1 MTLSID
7 DAKALVIDF
16 CATYPVAS
24 SLGYKLRETQ
34 EELYGP
40 HATREAAGT
49 ILGSFHPGGGRVLF
63 ATSNFGSDEEFK
75 RSLRH
80 EVLGHFGINT
90 FNPAEK
96 RAVLDGIVGA
106 RNEPSMAGIWA
117 KVDQLYPGISDSRKA
132 EEVFSFACEDIES
145 LAYGNAIGG
154 AQSFRETCIERS
166 RPMQIHDLINVT
178 TMVAEG
184 LHDRSRS
191 QQIFPASDDAQFKL
205 ETTPNTSEYPV
216 WLAVPHDAREVVRAA
231 AGKLENGQ
239 SAIGWD
245 KESSLWFARPG
256 ADLDR
261 LAQWL
266 PDTSI
271 RSGGGDPEAEFLDAL
286 TREGLVIQ
294 GMPVMDGQRHRV
306 ATVEDKKGNKSG
318 VYRGFLDRRPGG
330 WFINYHRAETEK
342 SVTKWSARGGE
353 SDPVA
358 RLHIRAAARQSQED
372 AVRVRE
378 QLYAQQTLA
387 AKRLYDRLP
396 GADPAH
402 PYLVRKGIPPTP
414 DLRQTRNGALVV
426 PFFNASGTFKTLQY
440 IPPDG
445 EKYLF
450 KDAPKQGHF
459 LVVGGSLTPGQPVL
473 YAEGYATA
481 RSANL
486 ATGLPVVM
494 TIDAGNMVAVAK
506 VLHEQMPDSRHVFLA
521 DLDHAKKEN
530 KGLLMATAAAE
541 QVGGQVLYPAFTD
554 EEKARGLTDFN
565 DLHLSRGLDALRNQI
580 GPVLAHDNEV
590 PTMQEEKD
598 VLDSADTSALVDS
611 VLPPAAPE
619 PLTFTHNGEPVTID
633 LERFQSQPQI
643 EQPTAAIEQDTPTA
657 PAPLT
662 FTHNGQPVTID
673 LERFQLQ
680 PQIEQPAAAIEQ
692 DTPAAPAPLTFTHNG
707 QPATIDLERFQ
718 PQPATLAS
726 PVAQD
731 EKSVNGPR
739 WIIER
744 RDTFTQPIETVVIGE
759 TDSAAEALAVFLSK
773 ADTTVIDNRT
783 GEVEGRTSWVRDGAA
798 PEWTPSA
805 KLEAMASMEE
815 KGISLPQTRTGVSAG
830 DRQLAESLMLAVNHP
845 DHASFAHQLLTRR
858 VVTATSE
865 AFGEAVPGIRAS
877 TLPAQWSGEA
887 RTLPVVTEG
896 SYEAGDEQDRP
907 TAPGEQPSH
916 WRIEVKDASGEWQW
930 FAHDF
935 NADGVTAKAIAQRL
949 NTIGKMA
956 GLAPEPS
963 AGRFVEPQAAPIVSE
978 PLVPSAPLS
987 NPAAIEATLER
998 VIGVDETT
1006 RSQPRAEEQ
1015 LNIPLAPPGSA
1026 ETGAGPAVQTTERRE
1041 LESEVESIAH
1051 DTTPLAP
1058 APSAKNLE
1066 HEALLPSDDPAIMS
1080 RPAGGT
1086 GNDPSPAVVTEVDAI
1101 LVGAPRPRGT
1111 EAEPQISHMDLD
1123 ALLARIDRQMQ
1134 GDTVLYTLDGE
1145 PAFVDHGAR
1154 LEMATGAGQSD
1165 EKVIA
1170 ALLTAAQFYRGR
1182 IELTGSDEFK
1192 AKAIG
1197 LIAQHQINVEMKNP
1211 VQRALLDDA
1220 RKALTTE
1227 PVVRDAIAGEAP
1239 PAFGPAPAQPSLV
1252 MPEAVPPPPQAA
1264 PVLVDEK
1271 MGTVSQ
1277 PAAPH
1282 RAAEPAPEN
1291 VVAQPKGVAAEIHQP
1306 AEKAKDGVVGKV
1318 MDCGMAPYHFDK
1330 SNDPTAYIK
1339 LRTKT
1344 GTQTFW
1350 GKELAGLMRETRVQP
1365 GKMVTLQWLGK
1376 EAVVVKVPQKNEQGV
1391 TTHFEDKNA
1400 HRNQWA
1406 LTVKGAA
1413 TVRTG
1418 QDEGVKLAPYDAAR
1432 FAVVQQTVINRLG
1445 LDLPVPT
1452 PPAQGLYW
1460 MTPNG
1465 QGSAKAGDELSAQRP
1480 AIDPRK
1486 SAGQPVISSWS
1497 QDGHLDMLLVRGDG
1511 PYLQGVVRQGN
1522 EFQHVL
1528 VSLPGTQDAPP
1539 MVFNAI
1545 TPEGLVPIGTGNAI
1559 NRSGGVP
1566 VSRENIAFKLEG
1578 DNATRIAKLD
1588 APADIPPALH
1598 ARLGFDERWKED
1610 NSLPKSAPTAAPAA
1624 QPNDPRPA

>member
-90 FNPAEK
+90 FSPAEK
-96 RAVLDGIVGA
+96 RAVLDGIIEA
-106 RNEPSMAGIWA
+106 RNEPSTADIWA
-117 KVDQLYPGISDSRKA
+117 KVDQLYPGKSDSRKA
-132 EEVFSFACEDIES
+132 EEVFAFVCEDIES

-166 RPMQIHDLINVT
+166 RPMQIRDLISVT

-342 SVTKWSARGGE
+342 SVTNWSAKGGE
-353 SDPVA
+353 SDPMA

-506 VLHEQMPDSRHVFLA
+506 VLHEQLPDSRHVFLA
-521 DLDHAKKEN
+521 DLDHAKEQN

-565 DLHLSRGLDALRNQI
+565 DLHQSRGLDALRNQI
-580 GPVLAHDNEV
+580 GQVLAHDNEV
-590 PTMQEEKD
+590 PTMQEEKAA
-598 VLDSADTSALVDS
+598 LDPAATSALVDS

-619 PLTFTHNGEPVTID
+619 PLTFTHNG
-633 LERFQSQPQI
+633 
-643 EQPTAAIEQDTPTA
+643 
-657 PAPLT
+657 
-662 FTHNGQPVTID
+662 
-673 LERFQLQ
+673 
-680 PQIEQPAAAIEQ
+680 
-692 DTPAAPAPLTFTHNG
+692 

-718 PQPATLAS
+718 PQPQIEQPATPS
-726 PVAQD
+726 
-731 EKSVNGPR
+731 E
-739 WIIER
+739 
-744 RDTFTQPIETVVIGE
+744 RDTPTPPAPLAFTHNGEPASLGLKPDPATTSSAEPLGAEARLLHSSEPAAFGVISSVQQGLEAEWTANQMDRLSARTATEQSVFAEVEGLLKNQKFELRTQISALRKDDTGPDSDAVQGHKSTIHVIDLALKEMNQHREYDGDPDRLPLLDRFKYDQSRDEQGITQGRGIDGTTRDEWVKQQMQQPG
-759 TDSAAEALAVFLSK
+759 SAKGLQAVGDKRSFQVERTARAEALLSRVLVLGSN
-773 ADTTVIDNRT
+773 AGVTDLIR
-783 GEVEGRTSWVRDGAA
+783 GEISARNTENNTLAI
-798 PEWTPSA
+798 PSA
-805 KLEAMASMEE
+805 ATKNTPE
-815 KGISLPQTRTGVSAG
+815 
-830 DRQLAESLMLAVNHP
+830 LATTDAPTVVQKAALDNPSPAAVEVKP
-845 DHASFAHQLLTRR
+845 
-858 VVTATSE
+858 
-865 AFGEAVPGIRAS
+865 EAV
-877 TLPAQWSGEA
+877 
-887 RTLPVVTEG
+887 
-896 SYEAGDEQDRP
+896 
-907 TAPGEQPSH
+907 
-916 WRIEVKDASGEWQW
+916 
-930 FAHDF
+930 
-935 NADGVTAKAIAQRL
+935 
-949 NTIGKMA
+949 
-956 GLAPEPS
+956 
-963 AGRFVEPQAAPIVSE
+963 AA
-978 PLVPSAPLS
+978 
-987 NPAAIEATLER
+987 
-998 VIGVDETT
+998 VDETT
-1006 RSQPRAEEQ
+1006 RAQRRAEEQ
-1015 LNIPLAPPGSA
+1015 LSMALEPTLAPTANA
-1026 ETGAGPAVQTTERRE
+1026 ETVIAPIVQPVERQE
-1041 LESEVESIAH
+1041 LESETDSTAP
-1051 DTTPLAP
+1051 DATPLSP
-1058 APSAKNLE
+1058 APSAQTPE
-1066 HEALLPSDDPAIMS
+1066 QETPVASDDPAPVS
-1080 RPAGGT
+1080 RLNDAGNGT
-1086 GNDPSPAVVTEVDAI
+1086 SPVAANEADAI
-1101 LVGAPRPRGT
+1101 LVGAPRPSGT
-1111 EAEPQISHMDLD
+1111 EVEPQISHMDLD
-1123 ALLARIDRQMQ
+1123 SLLARVGWEKQ
-1134 GDTVLYTLDGE
+1134 GDSQTLYTLDGE

-1154 LEMATGAGQSD
+1154 LEMAPGAGQSD
-1165 EKVIA
+1165 EKIVA

-1192 AKAIG
+1192 AKTIG

-1220 RKALTTE
+1220 RKALTAE

-1239 PAFGPAPAQPSLV
+1239 PAFGTLPAQPSHAV
-1252 MPEAVPPPPQAA
+1252 PEAVPAQSQAA
-1264 PVLVDEK
+1264 PLLEVENVA
-1271 MGTVSQ
+1271 TVSQ
-1277 PAAPH
+1277 SAAPN
-1282 RAAEPAPEN
+1282 RAAEPGPEN
-1291 VVAQPKGVAAEIHQP
+1291 VVAQPQGVSAEVHQP

-1318 MDCGMAPYHFDK
+1318 MACGMAPYHFDEN
-1330 SNDPTAYIK
+1330 NDPTAYIK

-1376 EAVVVKVPQKNEQGV
+1376 EAVVVKVPHKNEQGV

-1432 FAVVQQTVINRLG
+1432 FAVVQQAVINRLG
-1445 LDLPVPT
+1445 LDVPVPT

-1624 QPNDPRPA
+1624 QPSDPRPA

>member
-96 RAVLDGIVGA
+96 RAVLDGIIEA
-106 RNEPSMAGIWA
+106 RNEPSTAGIWA

-132 EEVFSFACEDIES
+132 EEVFAFACEDIES

-166 RPMQIHDLINVT
+166 RPMQIRDLISVT

-239 SAIGWD
+239 AAIGWD

-342 SVTKWSARGGE
+342 SVTNWSAKGGE
-353 SDPVA
+353 SDPMA

-506 VLHEQMPDSRHVFLA
+506 VLHEQLPDSRHVFLA
-521 DLDHAKKEN
+521 DLDHAKEQN

-565 DLHLSRGLDALRNQI
+565 DLHQSRGLDALRNQI
-580 GPVLAHDNEV
+580 SQVLAHDNEV
-590 PTMQEEKD
+590 PTMQEEKAA
-598 VLDSADTSALVDS
+598 LDPAATSALVDS

-619 PLTFTHNGEPVTID
+619 PLTFTHNGEPATID
-633 LERFQSQPQI
+633 LERFQSQPQ
-643 EQPTAAIEQDTPTA
+643 
-657 PAPLT
+657 
-662 FTHNGQPVTID
+662 V
-673 LERFQLQ
+673 
-680 PQIEQPAAAIEQ
+680 EQPAAPSERDI
-692 DTPAAPAPLTFTHNG
+692 PAAPAPLNFTHNG

-718 PQPATLAS
+718 PQPQIEQ
-726 PVAQD
+726 PVTPS
-731 EKSVNGPR
+731 E
-739 WIIER
+739 
-744 RDTFTQPIETVVIGE
+744 RDT
-759 TDSAAEALAVFLSK
+759 
-773 ADTTVIDNRT
+773 
-783 GEVEGRTSWVRDGAA
+783 
-798 PEWTPSA
+798 
-805 KLEAMASMEE
+805 
-815 KGISLPQTRTGVSAG
+815 
-830 DRQLAESLMLAVNHP
+830 
-845 DHASFAHQLLTRR
+845 
-858 VVTATSE
+858 
-865 AFGEAVPGIRAS
+865 
-877 TLPAQWSGEA
+877 
-887 RTLPVVTEG
+887 
-896 SYEAGDEQDRP
+896 P
-907 TAPGEQPSH
+907 TAP
-916 WRIEVKDASGEWQW
+916 
-930 FAHDF
+930 
-935 NADGVTAKAIAQRL
+935 
-949 NTIGKMA
+949 
-956 GLAPEPS
+956 
-963 AGRFVEPQAAPIVSE
+963 
-978 PLVPSAPLS
+978 APLAFTH
-987 NPAAIEATLER
+987 NGEPASLGLKPDPATASSADA
-998 VIGVDETT
+998 VAAVDETT
-1006 RSQPRAEEQ
+1006 RAQRRAEEQ
-1015 LNIPLAPPGSA
+1015 LSMALEPTLAPTANA
-1026 ETGAGPAVQTTERRE
+1026 ETVIAPIVQPVERQA
-1041 LESEVESIAH
+1041 LESEADSTAP
-1051 DTTPLAP
+1051 DATPLSP
-1058 APSAKNLE
+1058 APSAQTPE
-1066 HEALLPSDDPAIMS
+1066 QETPVASDDPAPVS
-1080 RPAGGT
+1080 RLNDAGNGT
-1086 GNDPSPAVVTEVDAI
+1086 SPVAANEADAI
-1101 LVGAPRPRGT
+1101 LVGAPRPSGT
-1111 EAEPQISHMDLD
+1111 EVEPQISHLDLD
-1123 ALLARIDRQMQ
+1123 SLLARVGWEKQ
-1134 GDTVLYTLDGE
+1134 GDSQTLYTLDGE

-1154 LEMATGAGQSD
+1154 LEMAPGAGQSD
-1165 EKVIA
+1165 EKIVA

-1192 AKAIG
+1192 AKTIG

-1220 RKALTTE
+1220 RKALTAE

-1239 PAFGPAPAQPSLV
+1239 PAFGTLPAQPSHAV
-1252 MPEAVPPPPQAA
+1252 PEAVPAQPQAA
-1264 PVLVDEK
+1264 PLLEVENVA
-1271 MGTVSQ
+1271 TVSQ
-1277 PAAPH
+1277 SAAPN
-1282 RAAEPAPEN
+1282 RAAEPGPEN
-1291 VVAQPKGVAAEIHQP
+1291 VVAQPQGVSAEVHQP

-1318 MDCGMAPYHFDK
+1318 MACGMAPYHFDEN
-1330 SNDPTAYIK
+1330 NDPTAYIK

-1376 EAVVVKVPQKNEQGV
+1376 EAVVVKVPHKNEQGV

-1432 FAVVQQTVINRLG
+1432 FAVVQQAVINRLG
-1445 LDLPVPT
+1445 LDVPVPT

-1624 QPNDPRPA
+1624 QPSDPRPA

>member
-90 FNPAEK
+90 FSPAEK
-96 RAVLDGIVGA
+96 RAVLDGIIEA
-106 RNEPSMAGIWA
+106 RNEPSTADIWA
-117 KVDQLYPGISDSRKA
+117 KVDQLYPGKSDSRKA
-132 EEVFSFACEDIES
+132 EEVFAFVCEDIES

-166 RPMQIHDLINVT
+166 RPMQIRDLINVT

-191 QQIFPASDDAQFKL
+191 QQIFPTADDAQFKL

-342 SVTKWSARGGE
+342 SVTNWSAKGGE
-353 SDPVA
+353 SDPIA

-506 VLHEQMPDSRHVFLA
+506 VLHEQLPDSRHVFLA
-521 DLDHAKKEN
+521 DLDHAKEQN

-554 EEKARGLTDFN
+554 DEKARGLTDFN
-565 DLHLSRGLDALRNQI
+565 DLHQSRGLDALRSQI
-580 GPVLAHDNEV
+580 GPVLAYENEV
-590 PTMQEEKD
+590 PTMQEEKAA
-598 VLDSADTSALVDS
+598 LDTAATSALIDS

-619 PLTFTHNGEPVTID
+619 PLTFTHNGEPATID
-633 LERFQSQPQI
+633 LERFQPQPQA
-643 EQPTAAIEQDTPTA
+643 EQPA
-657 PAPLT
+657 PAEVERPTMPEPLN
-662 FTHNGQPVTID
+662 FTHNG
-673 LERFQLQ
+673 E
-680 PQIEQPAAAIEQ
+680 
-692 DTPAAPAPLTFTHNG
+692 
-707 QPATIDLERFQ
+707 PATIDLERFQ
-718 PQPATLAS
+718 PQPQVDQPAA
-726 PVAQD
+726 PV
-731 EKSVNGPR
+731 E
-739 WIIER
+739 
-744 RDTFTQPIETVVIGE
+744 RDTPATPAPLNFTHNGEPATIDLERFQPQAPVPGPVSTS
-759 TDSAAEALAVFLSK
+759 D
-773 ADTTVIDNRT
+773 DTTR
-783 GEVEGRTSWVRDGAA
+783 
-798 PEWTPSA
+798 
-805 KLEAMASMEE
+805 L
-815 KGISLPQTRTGVSAG
+815 
-830 DRQLAESLMLAVNHP
+830 
-845 DHASFAHQLLTRR
+845 
-858 VVTATSE
+858 
-865 AFGEAVPGIRAS
+865 
-877 TLPAQWSGEA
+877 
-887 RTLPVVTEG
+887 
-896 SYEAGDEQDRP
+896 
-907 TAPGEQPSH
+907 
-916 WRIEVKDASGEWQW
+916 
-930 FAHDF
+930 
-935 NADGVTAKAIAQRL
+935 QR
-949 NTIGKMA
+949 
-956 GLAPEPS
+956 
-963 AGRFVEPQAAPIVSE
+963 
-978 PLVPSAPLS
+978 
-987 NPAAIEATLER
+987 
-998 VIGVDETT
+998 
-1006 RSQPRAEEQ
+1006 RAEEQ
-1015 LNIPLAPPGSA
+1015 LSMALEPELAPTTSA
-1026 ETGAGPAVQTTERRE
+1026 ETVVQPVEHQK
-1041 LESEVESIAH
+1041 LESEAESTASDVIPLSPVASAQTQEQG
-1051 DTTPLAP
+1051 DPVTPDDLAP
-1058 APSAKNLE
+1058 VSRL
-1066 HEALLPSDDPAIMS
+1066 SD
-1080 RPAGGT
+1080 AGNGT
-1086 GNDPSPAVVTEVDAI
+1086 SSVAANETDAI
-1101 LVGAPRPRGT
+1101 LVGAPRPSGT
-1111 EAEPQISHMDLD
+1111 EVKPQISHMDLD
-1123 ALLARIDRQMQ
+1123 ALLARIDRKMQ

-1154 LEMATGAGQSD
+1154 LEMAAGVGQSD
-1165 EKVIA
+1165 EKIVA
-1170 ALLTAAQFYRGR
+1170 ALVTAAQFYRGR

-1227 PVVRDAIAGEAP
+1227 PVVPDAIAGEAP
-1239 PAFGPAPAQPSLV
+1239 PAYGPIDPIDPVQPAHAVPDPAPAQ
-1252 MPEAVPPPPQAA
+1252 PQAA
-1264 PVLVDEK
+1264 PVLEVEQ
-1271 MGTVSQ
+1271 MAIASQ
-1277 PAAPH
+1277 PVAPN
-1282 RAAEPAPEN
+1282 RVAEPGSEN
-1291 VVAQPKGVAAEIHQP
+1291 VVASPKGVSAEVHQP

-1318 MDCGMAPYHFDK
+1318 MACGMAPYHFDEN
-1330 SNDPTAYIK
+1330 NDPTAYIK

-1376 EAVVVKVPQKNEQGV
+1376 EAVVIKVPHKNEQGV

-1432 FAVVQQTVINRLG
+1432 FAVVQQAVINRLG
-1445 LDLPVPT
+1445 LDVPVPT

-1624 QPNDPRPA
+1624 QPSDPRPA